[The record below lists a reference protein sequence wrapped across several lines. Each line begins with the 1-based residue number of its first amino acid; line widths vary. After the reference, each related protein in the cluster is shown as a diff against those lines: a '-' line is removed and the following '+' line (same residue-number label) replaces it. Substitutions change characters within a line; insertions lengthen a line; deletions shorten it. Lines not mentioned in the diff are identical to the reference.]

1 MTFRVLSAEI
11 LHETNT
17 FSMHRTDLKA
27 FENCYLFWGSQALA
41 ERGDKNTELAGLLD
55 VARLHSWQ
63 LDHIL
68 SASAGPGGLVTTDA
82 FETLFGPVV
91 SAAETCEYQ
100 GIFLMLH
107 GAMVTD
113 FCNDG
118 EGEILRR
125 LRAIAG
131 PDIPIAVTLD
141 PHANVSPVMCEL
153 ANILVSYTT
162 YPHIDMRT
170 TGQRAA
176 TLLRRTMAGE
186 ITPRTLRAHRP
197 MLEEVNGGRT
207 DIGPMIDRHA
217 SARSYENATED
228 VFAISVNGA
237 FPCADIADMGPTVL
251 VTCQGDTVSHQAIA
265 EELADDIWAHRNDV
279 LNTYYT
285 AIEAAEVAESWQ
297 AGSKGPLVIADY
309 ADNPGAG
316 AYGDSTALLSA
327 LMDAQLTNA
336 CFGPLVDPAAAKLL
350 QQETVGSDVSLPIGG
365 NMAPDFGGGPLHVSG
380 TLRWRGEGVVV
391 GSGPMLAGLKR
402 NFGPT
407 AVLRVDGI
415 DILIVSIAHQMLDL
429 QQFQTFGIEPAEKN
443 VIGLK
448 SMQHFR
454 AAFGPISKKII
465 VCDSGAL
472 CTTNYN
478 LLPYKNVK
486 RPIHPLDKF

>member
-1 MTFRVLSAEI
+1 MTFKVLSAEI

-17 FSMHRTDLKA
+17 FSVHRTDLKA
-27 FENCYLFWGSQALA
+27 FENCYLFWGAHALA

-55 VARLHSWQ
+55 VARHHSWQ

-68 SASAGPGGLVTTDA
+68 SASAGPGGRVTSEA
-82 FETLFGPVV
+82 FETLLGPVV
-91 SAAETCEYQ
+91 SAAETGEYQ

-113 FCNDG
+113 FCDDG

-125 LRAIAG
+125 LRAIVG

-162 YPHIDMRT
+162 YPHIDMRA
-170 TGQRAA
+170 TGIRAA
-176 TLLRRTMAGE
+176 NLLHRTMAGE
-186 ITPRTLRAHRP
+186 IAPGTLRAHRP

-207 DIGPMIDRHA
+207 DIGPMIDRHDL
-217 SARSYENATED
+217 ARSYEKTNED
-228 VFAISVNGA
+228 VFAISINGA
-237 FPCADIADMGPTVL
+237 FPCADIADVGPTVL
-251 VTCQGDTVSHQAIA
+251 VTCQGNTESHQAIA
-265 EELADDIWAHRNDV
+265 EELADDIWVHRNDV

-285 AIEAAEVAESWQ
+285 VVEAAGTAASWQ
-297 AGSKGPLVIADY
+297 TENSGPMVVADY

-327 LMDAQLTNA
+327 LMDAQVTNA
-336 CFGPLVDPAAAKLL
+336 CFGPLVDPAAARLL
-350 QQETVGSDVSLPIGG
+350 QQEAVGSDVSLSIGG
-365 NMAPDFGGGPLHVSG
+365 NMAPEFGGGPLSVTG
-380 TLRWRGEGVVV
+380 MLLWRGEGAVT

-407 AVLRVDGI
+407 AVLRVGGI
-415 DILIVSIAHQMLDL
+415 DVLIVSIAHQMLDL
-429 QQFQTFGIEPAEKN
+429 RQFQTFGIEPAEKS

-454 AAFGPISKKII
+454 AAFEPIAENVI

-486 RPIHPLDKF
+486 RPIFPLDSF